1 MICGRERRNARF
13 SDLLSSGHDDQR
25 QKTVEMET
33 GVNNDKD
40 IEAEVRRQETELVY
54 RNVGVAQAVSI
65 AIASLV
71 VFVDASLQVA
81 PGAAIVW
88 WCVIAA
94 ISAGRYELGRRYWAA
109 KRDAAETPI
118 WRFRYVIGT
127 ALIAAT
133 WGIGT
138 MVLLWH
144 AQDRAVLFTALVLA
158 GMVAGAVPILTPVPL
173 AFNTF
178 VLLVCLPLS
187 TQILLQANT
196 AMHLAFGLMCL
207 VFLAAMLVSSRYLHK
222 KFEAAIRLGLEKTR
236 LAGVL
241 AESEDR
247 YRIVSGLS
255 SDFIFSCSRQEEEY
269 FHIDW
274 MAGSCELIFGISARE
289 LKEPD
294 LWRCIVGDGLV
305 TFDRY
310 TKALVPEASSE
321 CELVVTQAD
330 GSTRYVRAIT
340 KVLQPKA
347 DEVTYRMYGAFQ
359 DITER
364 KLAEKR
370 VEMRTQELSR
380 SNDELKLTL
389 ERLQQTQRQ
398 LVESEKMAAL
408 GGLVA
413 GIAHEINTP
422 VGIGVTAASVLEDE
436 TRQLAGLYRQ
446 GQMKKADLE
455 QYMSVT
461 ERSSQMILNNLER
474 AAELIRSFK
483 QVAVDQ
489 SSENKRRINV
499 KSYLEEILTSLRPS
513 LRKARASCTVDC
525 VEDLEIESY
534 PGVLSQIITNLVIN
548 ALTHAFDGEQNG
560 VISIM
565 VKKPGDRLEIE
576 FSDNGKGMSPEVL
589 ARIFDPF
596 FTTRRGE
603 GGSGL
608 GLHIVYNL
616 VTQTLK
622 GGITAHSQP
631 GRGTSFAIQWPLG

>member
-1 MICGRERRNARF
+1 M
-13 SDLLSSGHDDQR
+13 
-25 QKTVEMET
+25 
-33 GVNNDKD
+33 NNDKD

-54 RNVGVAQAVSI
+54 RNVGVAQTVSVV
-65 AIASLV
+65 IASLV
-71 VFVDASLQVA
+71 VFVDTSLQVS
-81 PGAAIVW
+81 PGAVFAW
-88 WCVIAA
+88 WCVIVA
-94 ISAGRYELGRRYWAA
+94 ISAGRYSLGRRYWAS
-109 KRDAAETPI
+109 KREVTGAPI

-127 ALIAAT
+127 ALIAAA

-158 GMVAGAVPILTPVPL
+158 GMVAGAVPILAPVPM
-173 AFNTF
+173 AFTAF
-178 VLLVCLPLS
+178 VLLAGLPIS
-187 TQILLQANT
+187 AQILLQANSV
-196 AMHLAFGLMCL
+196 MHLAFGLMCL
-207 VFLAAMLVSSRYLHK
+207 VFLAAMLVSARYLHK
-222 KFEAAIRLGLEKTR
+222 RFEAAIRLGLEKTR
-236 LAGVL
+236 LAVIL

-247 YRIVSGLS
+247 YRIVSALS
-255 SDFIFSCSRQEEEY
+255 SDFIFSCSRKKEGY

-274 MAGSCELIFGISARE
+274 MAGSSDLIFGLSADE
-289 LKEPD
+289 LKEHD
-294 LWRCIVGDGLV
+294 LWRCSVGNGPM

-310 TKALVPEASSE
+310 TMALVPEESSE
-321 CELVVTQAD
+321 CELMVTHAD
-330 GSTRYVRAIT
+330 GEIRYVRAIT
-340 KVLQPKA
+340 KVLQPTA
-347 DEVTYRMYGAFQ
+347 DEIDYRMYGAFQ

-364 KLAEKR
+364 KLAERR

-380 SNDELKLTL
+380 SNEELRLTL

-436 TRQLAGLYRQ
+436 TRQLAELYRQ
-446 GQMKKADLE
+446 GQMKKTDLE

-489 SSENKRRINV
+489 SSESKRRFNV
-499 KSYLEEILTSLRPS
+499 RQYLDEILTSLTPS
-513 LRKARASCTVDC
+513 LRKARTRCVVDC

-548 ALTHAFDGEQNG
+548 ALAHAFDGKQDGG
-560 VISIM
+560 VISII
-565 VKKPGDRLEIE
+565 VRSPGDRLEIE
-576 FSDNGKGMSPEVL
+576 FSDNGKGMSAEVL
-589 ARIFDPF
+589 TKIFDPF
-596 FTTRRGE
+596 FTTKRSE

-616 VTQTLK
+616 ITQTLN
-622 GGITAHSQP
+622 GGIACRSQP
-631 GRGTSFAIQWPLG
+631 DQGTSFTIHWPLR